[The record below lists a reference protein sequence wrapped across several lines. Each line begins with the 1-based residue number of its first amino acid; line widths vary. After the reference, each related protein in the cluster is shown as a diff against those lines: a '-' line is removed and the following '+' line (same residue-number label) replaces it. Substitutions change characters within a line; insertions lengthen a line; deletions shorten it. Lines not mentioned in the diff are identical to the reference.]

1 MQVVLFRIQNSRPLK
16 VKHENWFSVRDTYIH
31 TYTYVIFMIKL
42 ILSYLPVG
50 LTLALIPNYPQNNP
64 RKLPQKG

>member
-1 MQVVLFRIQNSRPLK
+1 
-16 VKHENWFSVRDTYIH
+16 
-31 TYTYVIFMIKL
+31 MIKL

-64 RKLPQKG
+64 KNYPREGNSPAAACAYIWQHTVLAAPLTPTLN